1 LAALASEE
9 RAARERSHTVRIET
23 PENIQMNEREENKGL
38 VVGGELEGRLDENND
53 TAQLQVLAEIEVQ
66 SEVEVP
72 IPLVTDIE
80 VTPVKNENRASLP
93 QSASQQSVN
102 GKSGGYTYSHR
113 AALKARMTSLNSTDS
128 GSSCGGLSGASA
140 VDKGLTPGSSPAPTP
155 SSPSSQDFS
164 YAAFQSA
171 ALQVFLY
178 LLATVTLLA
187 LLVLTH
193 ALVFSL
199 SPA

>member
-1 LAALASEE
+1 
-9 RAARERSHTVRIET
+9 VRIET
-23 PENIQMNEREENKGL
+23 PENIQMSEREDNEGH
-38 VVGGELEGRLDENND
+38 VVSGDLEERLDENND
-53 TAQLQVLAEIEVQ
+53 TTQEQVLADI
-66 SEVEVP
+66 EVEVP
-72 IPLVTDIE
+72 ILSVTDNE
-80 VTPVKNENRASLP
+80 VTPVKNENRAFSP

-113 AALKARMTSLNSTDS
+113 AALKARMASLNSTDS
-128 GSSCGGLSGASA
+128 GSGSGSCGLSGASA
-140 VDKGLTPGSSPAPTP
+140 VDTCLASGSSSAPT
-155 SSPSSQDFS
+155 SSSHSSQDFS

-178 LLATVTLLA
+178 LLVTVTLIA